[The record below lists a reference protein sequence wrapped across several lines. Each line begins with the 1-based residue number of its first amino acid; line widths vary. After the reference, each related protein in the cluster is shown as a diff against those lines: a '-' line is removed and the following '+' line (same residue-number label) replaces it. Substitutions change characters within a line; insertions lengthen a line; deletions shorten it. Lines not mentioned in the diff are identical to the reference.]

1 MKKKKMF
8 SISSSSSSLL
18 LIVSSAVVSVCSLLS
33 FFSPF
38 YVCVIISGV
47 LRAICTTV

>member
-18 LIVSSAVVSVCSLLS
+18 LIVSSAVASVCSLSL
-33 FFSPF
+33 FSLF

-47 LRAICTTV
+47 LRAICTSV